1 MSLNVLSIGQHFIP
15 FMLHRLMFSWA
26 NLPRSHLLTVSSLIT
41 LYTYEYIVTD
51 IIQEKEFTVES
62 TLEESTTIADTA
74 ATTINSEFENKK
86 DTTISSANNS
96 KSKQDLIQ
104 NEEQEENSNNIDD
117 INRNSLSTNDFHNND
132 TKILSFL
139 NQEPGANYSFKG
151 LLRKLNL
158 HQQSLT
164 RALSRLEDLGL
175 IEKSSLGYKLSKNG
189 ESIMTLSTTKSNS
202 EKRVGALE
210 EGEEEEVEKKK
221 NGYVQLL
228 QTYVPIDIKS
238 DEIVH
243 ALIGKWFNNLRWIGM
258 IESETGEYML
268 QWMNDNNTFQIILR
282 IISKFLIIETNA
294 NSDKEKVEAMI
305 GSYRIFEQITKIL
318 RIKLEGLGITAHIL
332 NTSNY
337 YKIPEFNN

>member
-1 MSLNVLSIGQHFIP
+1 
-15 FMLHRLMFSWA
+15 MFSWA

-41 LYTYEYIVTD
+41 IYTYEYIVTN

-62 TLEESTTIADTA
+62 TLEESTTIVDTA

-139 NQEPGANYSFKG
+139 NQETGANYSFKG

-158 HQQSLT
+158 HQQSLS

-189 ESIMTLSTTKSNS
+189 ESIMTLSTKSNL

-210 EGEEEEVEKKK
+210 EGEEKEEEVEKKK

-268 QWMNDNNTFQIILR
+268 QWINDNNTFQIILR
-282 IISKFLIIETNA
+282 VISKYLIIETNA

>member
-1 MSLNVLSIGQHFIP
+1 
-15 FMLHRLMFSWA
+15 MFSWA

-41 LYTYEYIVTD
+41 LYTYEYIVTN
-51 IIQEKEFTVES
+51 IIQQKEFTVES

-74 ATTINSEFENKK
+74 TTINNEFENKK
-86 DTTISSANNS
+86 DSTISSANNNS

-104 NEEQEENSNNIDD
+104 NQEQEENSNNIDD
-117 INRNSLSTNDFHNND
+117 NNRNSLSINDFHNND

-139 NQEPGANYSFKG
+139 NQETGANYSFKG

-189 ESIMTLSTTKSNS
+189 ESIMTLSTKSNL
-202 EKRVGALE
+202 EKRGGVL
-210 EGEEEEVEKKK
+210 EEEEGRKKS
-221 NGYVQLL
+221 GYVQLL

-268 QWMNDNNTFQIILR
+268 QWINDNNTFQIILR
-282 IISKFLIIETNA
+282 VISKYLIIETNA

-318 RIKLEGLGITAHIL
+318 RIKLEGLDITAHII

>member
-1 MSLNVLSIGQHFIP
+1 
-15 FMLHRLMFSWA
+15 MFSWA

-41 LYTYEYIVTD
+41 IYTYEYIVTN

-62 TLEESTTIADTA
+62 TLEESTTIVDTA

-139 NQEPGANYSFKG
+139 NQETGANYSFKG

-158 HQQSLT
+158 HQQSLS

-189 ESIMTLSTTKSNS
+189 ESIMTLSTKSNM
-202 EKRVGALE
+202 EKRIGALE
-210 EGEEEEVEKKK
+210 EGEQEEVEKKK

-268 QWMNDNNTFQIILR
+268 QWINDNNTFQIILR
-282 IISKFLIIETNA
+282 VISKYLIIETNA

>member
-1 MSLNVLSIGQHFIP
+1 MSFI
-15 FMLHRLMFSWA
+15 LHRLTFSCA

-41 LYTYEYIVTD
+41 LYTYKYIVTN
-51 IIQEKEFTVES
+51 IIQQKEFTVES
-62 TLEESTTIADTA
+62 TLGESSTIADTA
-74 ATTINSEFENKK
+74 TTVKSEFGNKK
-86 DTTISSANNS
+86 DSTASTANNS

-117 INRNSLSTNDFHNND
+117 NNRNLLSINDFHNND

-139 NQEPGANYSFKG
+139 NQETGANYSFKG

-164 RALSRLEDLGL
+164 RALSRLEQTGL

-189 ESIMTLSTTKSNS
+189 ESIMTLSTKSNL
-202 EKRVGALE
+202 EKRGGVL
-210 EGEEEEVEKKK
+210 EEEEEGRKKS
-221 NGYVQLL
+221 GYVQLL

-268 QWMNDNNTFQIILR
+268 QWINDNNTFQIILR
-282 IISKFLIIETNA
+282 VISKYLIIETNA

-318 RIKLEGLGITAHIL
+318 RIKLDGSGITAHIL
-332 NTSNY
+332 NASNY

>member
-1 MSLNVLSIGQHFIP
+1 
-15 FMLHRLMFSWA
+15 MFSWA

-41 LYTYEYIVTD
+41 LYTYEYIVTN
-51 IIQEKEFTVES
+51 IIQQKEFTVES
-62 TLEESTTIADTA
+62 TLEESTTTIADT

-86 DTTISSANNS
+86 DSTISSANNS

-104 NEEQEENSNNIDD
+104 TQEQEENSNNADD
-117 INRNSLSTNDFHNND
+117 NNRNSLSINDFHNND

-139 NQEPGANYSFKG
+139 NQETGANYSFKG

-189 ESIMTLSTTKSNS
+189 ESIMTLSTKSNL
-202 EKRVGALE
+202 EKRAGALE
-210 EGEEEEVEKKK
+210 EGEDEEEAGKKK

-243 ALIGKWFNNLRWIGM
+243 SLIGKWFNNLRWIGM
-258 IESETGEYML
+258 IESQTGEYML
-268 QWMNDNNTFQIILR
+268 QWINDNNTFQIVLR
-282 IISKFLIIETNA
+282 VISKYLIIETNA

-318 RIKLEGLGITAHIL
+318 RIKLDGLGITAHIL
-332 NTSNY
+332 NASNY

>member
-1 MSLNVLSIGQHFIP
+1 
-15 FMLHRLMFSWA
+15 MFSWA

-41 LYTYEYIVTD
+41 LYTYEYIVTN

-104 NEEQEENSNNIDD
+104 NEEQQENSNNIDD

-139 NQEPGANYSFKG
+139 NQETGANYSFKG

-189 ESIMTLSTTKSNS
+189 ESIMTLSTKSNL
-202 EKRVGALE
+202 EKRGGVL
-210 EGEEEEVEKKK
+210 EEEEGRKKS
-221 NGYVQLL
+221 GYVQLL

-268 QWMNDNNTFQIILR
+268 QWINDNNTFQIILR
-282 IISKFLIIETNA
+282 VISKYLIIEANA

-318 RIKLEGLGITAHIL
+318 RIKLEGVGVTAHIL

>member
-1 MSLNVLSIGQHFIP
+1 
-15 FMLHRLMFSWA
+15 MFSCA

-139 NQEPGANYSFKG
+139 NQETGANYSFKG

-189 ESIMTLSTTKSNS
+189 ESIMTLSTKSNS

-210 EGEEEEVEKKK
+210 EGEEEEEVEKKK

-268 QWMNDNNTFQIILR
+268 QWINDNNTFQIILR
-282 IISKFLIIETNA
+282 IISKYLIIETNA

-332 NTSNY
+332 NTNNY

>member
-1 MSLNVLSIGQHFIP
+1 
-15 FMLHRLMFSWA
+15 MFSWA

-41 LYTYEYIVTD
+41 IYTYEYIVTN

-62 TLEESTTIADTA
+62 TLEESTTIVDTA

-139 NQEPGANYSFKG
+139 NQETGANYSFKG

-158 HQQSLT
+158 HQQSLS

-189 ESIMTLSTTKSNS
+189 ESIMTLSTKSNV
-202 EKRVGALE
+202 EKRIGALE
-210 EGEEEEVEKKK
+210 EGEQEEEVEKKK

-268 QWMNDNNTFQIILR
+268 QWINDNNTFQIILR
-282 IISKFLIIETNA
+282 VISKYLIIETNA

-332 NTSNY
+332 NTSSY

>member
-1 MSLNVLSIGQHFIP
+1 
-15 FMLHRLMFSWA
+15 MFSWA

-41 LYTYEYIVTD
+41 LYTYEYIVTN

-104 NEEQEENSNNIDD
+104 NEEQEEKSNNIDN

-139 NQEPGANYSFKG
+139 NQETGANYSFKG

-158 HQQSLT
+158 HQQSLS
-164 RALSRLEDLGL
+164 RALSRLEGLGL

-189 ESIMTLSTTKSNS
+189 ESIMTLSTKSNL

-210 EGEEEEVEKKK
+210 EGEEEEVEEKK

-268 QWMNDNNTFQIILR
+268 QWINDNNTFQIILR
-282 IISKFLIIETNA
+282 VISKYLIIETNA

-318 RIKLEGLGITAHIL
+318 RIKLEGVGVTAHIL

-337 YKIPEFNN
+337 YKIPEINN

>member
-1 MSLNVLSIGQHFIP
+1 
-15 FMLHRLMFSWA
+15 MFSWA

-41 LYTYEYIVTD
+41 LYTYEYIVTN
-51 IIQEKEFTVES
+51 IIQQKEFTVES
-62 TLEESTTIADTA
+62 TLEESTAIADTA
-74 ATTINSEFENKK
+74 TTINNEFENKK
-86 DTTISSANNS
+86 DSTISSANNS

-104 NEEQEENSNNIDD
+104 NQEQEENSNDIDD
-117 INRNSLSTNDFHNND
+117 NNKNSLSINDFHNND

-139 NQEPGANYSFKG
+139 NQETGANYSFKG

-164 RALSRLEDLGL
+164 RALNRLEDLGL

-189 ESIMTLSTTKSNS
+189 ESIMTLSTKSNL
-202 EKRVGALE
+202 EKRAGALE
-210 EGEEEEVEKKK
+210 EGEEEEVGKKK

-258 IESETGEYML
+258 IESQTGEYML
-268 QWMNDNNTFQIILR
+268 QWINDNNTFQIVLR
-282 IISKFLIIETNA
+282 VISKYLIIETNA

-318 RIKLEGLGITAHIL
+318 RSKLEGLGITAHIL

>member
-1 MSLNVLSIGQHFIP
+1 
-15 FMLHRLMFSWA
+15 MFSWA

-41 LYTYEYIVTD
+41 IYTNEYIVTN

-62 TLEESTTIADTA
+62 TLEESTTTIADT
-74 ATTINSEFENKK
+74 ATTINSEFGNKK
-86 DTTISSANNS
+86 DATISSANNS

-104 NEEQEENSNNIDD
+104 NEEQEENSNNIEDN
-117 INRNSLSTNDFHNND
+117 NRNSLSINDFHNND

-139 NQEPGANYSFKG
+139 NQETGANYSFKG

-189 ESIMTLSTTKSNS
+189 ESIMTLSTKSNL
-202 EKRVGALE
+202 EKRGGIL
-210 EGEEEEVEKKK
+210 EEEEGRKK

-268 QWMNDNNTFQIILR
+268 QWINDNNTFQIILR
-282 IISKFLIIETNA
+282 VISKYLIIETNA

>member
-1 MSLNVLSIGQHFIP
+1 
-15 FMLHRLMFSWA
+15 MFSWA

-41 LYTYEYIVTD
+41 LYTYEYIVTN
-51 IIQEKEFTVES
+51 IIQDKEFTVES

-74 ATTINSEFENKK
+74 ATAINSEFENKK

-104 NEEQEENSNNIDD
+104 NEEQQENSNNIDD

-139 NQEPGANYSFKG
+139 NQETGANYSFKG

-189 ESIMTLSTTKSNS
+189 ESIMTLSTKSNL
-202 EKRVGALE
+202 EKRGGVL
-210 EGEEEEVEKKK
+210 EEEEGRKKS
-221 NGYVQLL
+221 GYVQLL

-268 QWMNDNNTFQIILR
+268 QWINDNNTFQIILR
-282 IISKFLIIETNA
+282 VISKYLIIETNA

-318 RIKLEGLGITAHIL
+318 RIKLEGVGVTAHIL

>member
-1 MSLNVLSIGQHFIP
+1 
-15 FMLHRLMFSWA
+15 MFSWA

-41 LYTYEYIVTD
+41 LYTYEYIVTN
-51 IIQEKEFTVES
+51 IIQQKEFTVES
-62 TLEESTTIADTA
+62 TLEESTAIADTA
-74 ATTINSEFENKK
+74 TTINNEFENKK
-86 DTTISSANNS
+86 DSTISSANNS

-104 NEEQEENSNNIDD
+104 NQEQEENSNNIDD
-117 INRNSLSTNDFHNND
+117 NNKNSLSINDFHNND

-139 NQEPGANYSFKG
+139 NQETGANYSFKG

-189 ESIMTLSTTKSNS
+189 ESIMTLSTKSNL
-202 EKRVGALE
+202 EKRAGALE
-210 EGEEEEVEKKK
+210 EGEEEEVGKKK

-258 IESETGEYML
+258 IESESGEYML
-268 QWMNDNNTFQIILR
+268 QWINDNNTFQIILKV
-282 IISKFLIIETNA
+282 ISKYLIIETNA

>member
-1 MSLNVLSIGQHFIP
+1 
-15 FMLHRLMFSWA
+15 MFSWA

-41 LYTYEYIVTD
+41 LYTYEYIVTN
-51 IIQEKEFTVES
+51 IIQQKEFTVES
-62 TLEESTTIADTA
+62 TLEESTAIADTA
-74 ATTINSEFENKK
+74 TTINNEFENKK
-86 DTTISSANNS
+86 DSTISSANNS

-104 NEEQEENSNNIDD
+104 NQEQEENSNNIDD
-117 INRNSLSTNDFHNND
+117 NNKNSLSINDFHNND

-139 NQEPGANYSFKG
+139 NQETGANYSFKG

-189 ESIMTLSTTKSNS
+189 ESIMTLSTKSNL
-202 EKRVGALE
+202 EKRAGALE
-210 EGEEEEVEKKK
+210 EGEEEEVGKKK

-258 IESETGEYML
+258 IESQTGEYML
-268 QWMNDNNTFQIILR
+268 QWINDNNTFQIVLR
-282 IISKFLIIETNA
+282 VISKYLIIETNA

-318 RIKLEGLGITAHIL
+318 RSKLEGLGITAHIL

>member
-1 MSLNVLSIGQHFIP
+1 
-15 FMLHRLMFSWA
+15 MFSWA

-41 LYTYEYIVTD
+41 IYTYEYIVTN

-62 TLEESTTIADTA
+62 TLEESTTIVDTA
-74 ATTINSEFENKK
+74 ATTINREFENKK

-139 NQEPGANYSFKG
+139 NQETGANYSFKG

-158 HQQSLT
+158 HQQSLS

-189 ESIMTLSTTKSNS
+189 ESIMTLSTKSNL

-210 EGEEEEVEKKK
+210 EGEEKEEEVEKKK

-268 QWMNDNNTFQIILR
+268 QWINDNNTFQIILR
-282 IISKFLIIETNA
+282 VISKYLIIETNA

-318 RIKLEGLGITAHIL
+318 RIKLEGVGVTAHIL

>member
-1 MSLNVLSIGQHFIP
+1 
-15 FMLHRLMFSWA
+15 MFSWA
-26 NLPRSHLLTVSSLIT
+26 NLPRSYLLTVSSLIT
-41 LYTYEYIVTD
+41 LYTYEHIVTN

-139 NQEPGANYSFKG
+139 NQETGANYSFKG

-189 ESIMTLSTTKSNS
+189 ESIMTLV

-210 EGEEEEVEKKK
+210 EGEEKEEEVEKKK

-268 QWMNDNNTFQIILR
+268 QWINDNNTFQIILR
-282 IISKFLIIETNA
+282 VISKYLIIETNA

-318 RIKLEGLGITAHIL
+318 RIKLEGVGVTAHIL

-337 YKIPEFNN
+337 YKIPELNN

>member
-139 NQEPGANYSFKG
+139 NQEHGANYSFKG

>member
-1 MSLNVLSIGQHFIP
+1 
-15 FMLHRLMFSWA
+15 MFSWA

-41 LYTYEYIVTD
+41 IYTYEYIVTN

-62 TLEESTTIADTA
+62 TLEENTTIVDTA

-86 DTTISSANNS
+86 DTTISSNNS

-139 NQEPGANYSFKG
+139 NQETGANYSFKG

-158 HQQSLT
+158 HQQSLS

-189 ESIMTLSTTKSNS
+189 ESIMTLSTKSNL

-210 EGEEEEVEKKK
+210 EGEEKEEEVEEKK
-221 NGYVQLL
+221 NRYVQLL

-268 QWMNDNNTFQIILR
+268 QWINDNNTFQIILR
-282 IISKFLIIETNA
+282 VISKYLIIETNA
-294 NSDKEKVEAMI
+294 NTDKEKVEAMI

-318 RIKLEGLGITAHIL
+318 RIKLEGVGITAHIL

-337 YKIPEFNN
+337 YKIPKFNN

>member
-1 MSLNVLSIGQHFIP
+1 
-15 FMLHRLMFSWA
+15 
-26 NLPRSHLLTVSSLIT
+26 
-41 LYTYEYIVTD
+41 
-51 IIQEKEFTVES
+51 
-62 TLEESTTIADTA
+62 
-74 ATTINSEFENKK
+74 
-86 DTTISSANNS
+86 
-96 KSKQDLIQ
+96 
-104 NEEQEENSNNIDD
+104 
-117 INRNSLSTNDFHNND
+117 
-132 TKILSFL
+132 
-139 NQEPGANYSFKG
+139 
-151 LLRKLNL
+151 LNL
-158 HQQSLT
+158 HQQSLS

-189 ESIMTLSTTKSNS
+189 ESIMTLSTKSNS
-202 EKRVGALE
+202 EKRVEALE
-210 EGEEEEVEKKK
+210 EGEEKEEEVEKKK

-268 QWMNDNNTFQIILR
+268 QWINDNNTFQIILR
-282 IISKFLIIETNA
+282 VISKYLIIETNA

-318 RIKLEGLGITAHIL
+318 RIKLEGVGVTAHIL

>member
-1 MSLNVLSIGQHFIP
+1 MSFI
-15 FMLHRLMFSWA
+15 LHRLTFSCA

-41 LYTYEYIVTD
+41 LYTYKYIVTN
-51 IIQEKEFTVES
+51 IIQQKEFTVES
-62 TLEESTTIADTA
+62 TLGESSTIADTA
-74 ATTINSEFENKK
+74 TTVKSEFGNKK
-86 DTTISSANNS
+86 DSTASTANNS

-117 INRNSLSTNDFHNND
+117 NNRNLLSINDFHNND

-139 NQEPGANYSFKG
+139 NQETGANYSFKG

-189 ESIMTLSTTKSNS
+189 ESIMTLSTKSNL

-210 EGEEEEVEKKK
+210 EGEEEEEVGKKK

-268 QWMNDNNTFQIILR
+268 QWINDNNTFQIILR
-282 IISKFLIIETNA
+282 VISKYLIIETNA

>member
-1 MSLNVLSIGQHFIP
+1 
-15 FMLHRLMFSWA
+15 MFSWA

-62 TLEESTTIADTA
+62 TLGESTTIADTA

-139 NQEPGANYSFKG
+139 KQETGANYSFKG

-189 ESIMTLSTTKSNS
+189 ESIMTLSTKSNS
-202 EKRVGALE
+202 EKRVEALE

-268 QWMNDNNTFQIILR
+268 QWINDNNTFQIILR
-282 IISKFLIIETNA
+282 IISKYLIIETNA

>member
-1 MSLNVLSIGQHFIP
+1 
-15 FMLHRLMFSWA
+15 MFSWA

-41 LYTYEYIVTD
+41 IYTYEYIVTN

-62 TLEESTTIADTA
+62 TLEESTTIVDTA

-139 NQEPGANYSFKG
+139 NQETGANYSFKG

-164 RALSRLEDLGL
+164 RALSRLEQMGL

-189 ESIMTLSTTKSNS
+189 ESIMTLSTKSNV
-202 EKRVGALE
+202 EKRIGALE
-210 EGEEEEVEKKK
+210 EGEQEEEVEKKK

-268 QWMNDNNTFQIILR
+268 QWINDNNTFQIILR
-282 IISKFLIIETNA
+282 VISKYLIIETNA
-294 NSDKEKVEAMI
+294 ISDKEKVEAMI

-318 RIKLEGLGITAHIL
+318 RIKLDGLGITAHIL
-332 NTSNY
+332 NASNY
-337 YKIPEFNN
+337 YKVPKFNN